1 MTDKIE
7 NICEKIKTWK
17 NITDF
22 KLEGDD
28 KENITMLLNS
38 FRRSYYPVLYDQ
50 VQEIKQFINE
60 DNPLDERNFGTLIY
74 LNERLERIRKRTTE
88 ETTEETTE

>member
-7 NICEKIKTWK
+7 NICEKIKMWEK
-17 NITDF
+17 PDDF

-28 KENITMLLNS
+28 KENITLLLNS
-38 FRRSYYPVLYDQ
+38 FRSEYYPIIFNSGQ
-50 VQEIKQFINE
+50 IEEIKQFINE
-60 DNPLDERNFGTLIY
+60 DNPLDERNFSMLKY

-88 ETTEETTE
+88 ETTE

>member
-7 NICEKIKTWK
+7 NICEKIKTWE

-60 DNPLDERNFGTLIY
+60 DNPLDERNFSMLKY

-88 ETTEETTE
+88 ATTE

>member
-7 NICEKIKTWK
+7 NICQKIKMWEK
-17 NITDF
+17 PEDF

-28 KENITMLLNS
+28 KENITMLLNT
-38 FRRSYYPVLYDQ
+38 FRRIYYPVLYHQ

-60 DNPLDERNFGTLIY
+60 DNPLDKSNFDTLIY
-74 LNERLERIRKRTTE
+74 LNERLERIRKANTASTTE
-88 ETTEETTE
+88 